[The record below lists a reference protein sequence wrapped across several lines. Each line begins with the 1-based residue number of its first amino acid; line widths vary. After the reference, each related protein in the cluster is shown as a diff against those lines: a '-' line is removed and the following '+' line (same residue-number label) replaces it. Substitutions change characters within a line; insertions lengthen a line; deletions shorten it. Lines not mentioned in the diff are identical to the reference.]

1 MFGKVITVSFVMLEI
16 FGDFK
21 FVNYF
26 DVLTRGQ
33 MSAADVVNYLSED
46 GLCQVIKKYGEEKRA
61 RLIARAIVDSRNTY
75 GKITTT
81 AQLAGIVADVYKGFV
96 SL

>member
-1 MFGKVITVSFVMLEI
+1 MSFRVCE
-16 FGDFK
+16 
-21 FVNYF
+21 YF
-26 DVLTRGQ
+26 DVLIRGQ
-33 MSAADVVNYLSED
+33 TSAVDVVNYLSED
-46 GLCQVIKKYGEEKRA
+46 GLYKVIKKYGEEKRA

-96 SL
+96 FL